1 MSALSMI
8 DVSSANGRALY
19 TADDGGLYISRG
31 YEIFRSGDQ
40 GASWELD
47 CFVPDRGWQS
57 LPASCA
63 LGRRL
68 FRRYIQTF
76 QVASDGSRIAVARD
90 GIYRADRDEIRM
102 RRRFTLTRGS
112 RPLNLCVD
120 GCRVL
125 FGEYGD
131 GLRNPGPRLYLSAD
145 CGRTYD
151 VIREFPT
158 DDIRHIHNVVLDPF
172 TGDYWVLAGDFGAQP
187 GVGILSRNG
196 KNFDW
201 LARGKQVFRAVSVLV
216 GEEYLT
222 YGTDSSTEPN
232 CIGRLHK
239 KTGGFEKLRDTE
251 GSSLYAGRCGGTW
264 LISTCVEPNPA
275 APARTCSLY
284 ASRDGMVWNPLAAY
298 RKDGFHAVYFQF
310 GTLVLPSSAPHGGVT
325 IFSGQ
330 ALAGFHDRCRVI
342 RLAGAL

>member
-1 MSALSMI
+1 MI
-8 DVSSANGRALY
+8 DLSSANGRALH
-19 TADDGGLYISRG
+19 TSEDGRVYISQG
-31 YEIFRSGDQ
+31 YEVLRSGDQ

-47 CFVPDRGWQS
+47 CFVPDCGWQR
-57 LPASCA
+57 LPASFA

-68 FRRYIQTF
+68 FRRYIQAF
-76 QVASDGSRIAVARD
+76 QVASDGARIAVARD
-90 GIYRADRDEIRM
+90 GVYGADRDEIRM

-120 GCRVL
+120 GRRVL

-131 GLRNPGPRLYLSAD
+131 GLRNPGPRLYLSEN
-145 CGRTYD
+145 CGRTYE
-151 VIREFPT
+151 VMHEFPT

-172 TGDYWVLAGDFGAQP
+172 TGDYWVLTGDFGAEP
-187 GVGILSRNG
+187 GIGILSRNG
-196 KNFDW
+196 KHFDW

-232 CIGRLHK
+232 CIGRIHK
-239 KTGGFEKLRDTE
+239 KNGRFEKLRDIE
-251 GSSLYAGRCGGTW
+251 GSSLYAGRCGGAW

-275 APARTCSLY
+275 CLARTCSLY
-284 ASRDGMVWNPLAAY
+284 ASRDGIAWNAMASY

-310 GTLVLPSSAPHGGVT
+310 GTLVLPTSASSGTVT
-325 IFSGQ
+325 VFSGQ

-342 RLAGAL
+342 RLAEVL